1 MVTDMKWNDFASL
14 YYEQLKDIARKCL
27 YNMKNKS
34 ACWDGRIND
43 EDICENAAVDALEA
57 AYINFD
63 DKRGKS
69 PIGYMS
75 TIVHNNVVNE
85 LKNEQKSLGES
96 VDTLGDQE
104 ENYSFGIYIAN
115 LKQCVRE
122 SISELSLIDQIVLKY
137 YINNPKTYIVD
148 VKEDLGLSENAI
160 SVRKNRAVKQL
171 VSIMKS
177 KAYYDYINAH
187 YQGVGTSY
195 GFLQFKPA
203 VRCTET
209 YVNRIEPQFNLEE
222 VASKFCMLL
231 EQYFH
236 SNQ

>member
-1 MVTDMKWNDFASL
+1 M
-14 YYEQLKDIARKCL
+14 
-27 YNMKNKS
+27 
-34 ACWDGRIND
+34 
-43 EDICENAAVDALEA
+43 
-57 AYINFD
+57 
-63 DKRGKS
+63 
-69 PIGYMS
+69 
-75 TIVHNNVVNE
+75 
-85 LKNEQKSLGES
+85 
-96 VDTLGDQE
+96 
-104 ENYSFGIYIAN
+104 
-115 LKQCVRE
+115 
-122 SISELSLIDQIVLKY
+122 IDQIVLKY

-177 KAYYDYINAH
+177 KAYYDYTNAH

-209 YVNRIEPQFNLEE
+209 YVNRIDPQFNLEE